1 MKIIMVDPKEEEEE
15 GKKKG
20 GGGKNTRRF
29 HNINITALMFLYPV
43 KYTYVCI
50 YVTGLKQEYL
60 KQYMNCGKEFQL
72 VGVR

>member
-1 MKIIMVDPKEEEEE
+1 
-15 GKKKG
+15 
-20 GGGKNTRRF
+20 
-29 HNINITALMFLYPV
+29 MFLYPV